1 MQSILQFVSKPSN
14 FKKSLGLLDAILLVS
29 GSMIGSGIFIVSAGM
44 TRDLGSAG
52 WLMLAWIVA
61 GLLTIMAALSYGEL
75 SAMMPNA
82 GGQYVYIQRAF
93 GRLTA
98 FLYGW
103 SVFTVIQTGVIAAVA
118 VAFAKFSAV
127 FFPVFSPQNV
137 LLDLGFFRIN
147 AAQVL
152 AISSIFFLTWLN
164 ARGVRDGKLVQTVFT
179 SAKILALLALIVF
192 GLWKGIGSEVWK
204 QNFSDVWTAS
214 KLSLND
220 GVSSSSPLGGWAL
233 LSVLGVAMVGS
244 LFSSD
249 AWNNVT
255 FIAGEIREPR
265 RNLPLSLFLG
275 TLLVT
280 ALYLLAN
287 LSYLALLPMKEI
299 QFAAEDRVGTA
310 AARVIFGDSAVYLM
324 AGLIM
329 VSTFGCNNGLIM
341 GGARLFYAM
350 AKDGL
355 FFARAGSLNQNSV
368 PGFALWVQGLWA
380 SVLCLSG
387 KYGDLLEY
395 TTFASLLF
403 YIVTIA
409 GLFVLR
415 KKEPD
420 AERPYRVFLYP
431 WLPALYI
438 VCAAAFCLNLLISS
452 PGFTLAGLFIVSL
465 GFPVYWFTRS
475 SHGVK
480 SE

>member
-1 MQSILQFVSKPSN
+1 M
-14 FKKSLGLLDAILLVS
+14 
-29 GSMIGSGIFIVSAGM
+29 
-44 TRDLGSAG
+44 
-52 WLMLAWIVA
+52 
-61 GLLTIMAALSYGEL
+61 
-75 SAMMPNA
+75 
-82 GGQYVYIQRAF
+82 
-93 GRLTA
+93 
-98 FLYGW
+98 
-103 SVFTVIQTGVIAAVA
+103 
-118 VAFAKFSAV
+118 
-127 FFPVFSPQNV
+127 
-137 LLDLGFFRIN
+137 
-147 AAQVL
+147 
-152 AISSIFFLTWLN
+152 
-164 ARGVRDGKLVQTVFT
+164 RDGKLVQTVFT

-192 GLWKGIGSEVWK
+192 GLWKGVGSEVWK
-204 QNFSDVWTAS
+204 QNFSDVWSAS
-214 KLSLND
+214 KLSLKD

-438 VCAAAFCLNLLISS
+438 ICAAAFCINLLVSS

-475 SHGVK
+475 SHAGK